1 MSFGAGVAERGE
13 ENVAEII
20 KRARDAEVSAKK
32 SWKRAVSQQGDD
44 WLIKESALDAMLKED
59 DDNDEN
65 NFEEVSIQNKTVPS
79 IIHIWRN
86 EVDE

>member
-1 MSFGAGVAERGE
+1 GVAERGE

-59 DDNDEN
+59 NDNDEN
-65 NFEEVSIQNKTVPS
+65 NFEEISIQNKTVPS

-86 EVDE
+86 EVDG